1 MSETIRRAILGV
13 TVEVLTF
20 EKGNLAFIFIDNEL
34 AGSVERD
41 ATLDTWTAL
50 PLYLGVKSEP
60 TDGMWSAVQ
69 KVVHAHVDS
78 CVRAVLAK

>member
-20 EKGNLAFIFIDNEL
+20 EKGNLAFVFMDNEL

-41 ATLDTWTAL
+41 VTLDTWTAL
-50 PLYLGVKSEP
+50 PLYLGARLTP
-60 TDGMWSAVQ
+60 ADGMWAAVQ

-78 CVRAVLAK
+78 CVKAVLAR

>member
-1 MSETIRRAILGV
+1 MSDIIRKAILGV

-20 EKGNLAFIFIDNEL
+20 EKGNLAFVFMDDEL

-50 PLYLGVKSEP
+50 PLYLGAKSEP

-69 KVVHAHVDS
+69 KVIHAHVDS
-78 CVRAVLAK
+78 CVKAVLAK